1 MKQINKKTDSQYPL
15 KTSDDG
21 SNASTEEPRQEW
33 GNRMQ
38 FFLACIGYSVGLGN
52 VWRFGYL
59 CAKSGGGAFLIPY
72 FINLIIVAIPL
83 MYMEFSV
90 GQFTQRGPIGAM
102 AKLCPILK
110 GMLFMRA
117 TFQNVYVYLSIVL
130 SV

>member
-1 MKQINKKTDSQYPL
+1 MTEITQSQSPL
-15 KTSDDG
+15 KNSDDEN
-21 SNASTEEPRQEW
+21 SACSEDRQEW
-33 GNRMQ
+33 GSRMQ

-72 FINLIIVAIPL
+72 FINLMIVAIPL

-102 AKLCPILK
+102 AMICPILK
-110 GMLFMRA
+110 GFY
-117 TFQNVYVYLSIVL
+117 FC
-130 SV
+130 

>member
-1 MKQINKKTDSQYPL
+1 MSIVQDSRCVNNSSTTPL
-15 KTSDDG
+15 TKFELEEE
-21 SNASTEEPRQEW
+21 TEPVEERQKW
-33 GNRMQ
+33 GNRFE

-72 FINLIIVAIPL
+72 FINLVIVAIPL

-110 GMLFMRA
+110 GKYFSLNHFV
-117 TFQNVYVYLSIVL
+117 QNSE
-130 SV
+130 ST

>member
-1 MKQINKKTDSQYPL
+1 MALLHKDNLLDVETKNAAGSTVPLTTFSSSEISTSCESCEKKEDERQAW
-15 KTSDDG
+15 G
-21 SNASTEEPRQEW
+21 SRF
-33 GNRMQ
+33 Q

-102 AKLCPILK
+102 ARLCPLLK
-110 GMLFMRA
+110 G
-117 TFQNVYVYLSIVL
+117 I
-130 SV
+130 